1 MIERRHQRKT
11 IKVELERYWIIFQNG
26 YLCREIYKGIFM
38 SKFEI
43 LEGGSKKISKYEL
56 PIDSYFD
63 VVELAGDDENYI
75 PSFKAAYCCFDF
87 AYRFITGRQYFG
99 GDIDFTLM
107 NEWSLKAFE
116 ICHRNIDA
124 VRAYHLLGN
133 LPYTSKYNIAKCK
146 KNIDKKVCILENCL
160 MIRHEFIKIGVF
172 DKPILAGEAV
182 TLLDEIYKSL
192 DIPYQVKINDLNF
205 YAFDVVSKNVR
216 TDKGIPEKHYI
227 FSQLSEDSKK
237 LIDLSLFGVYLGL
250 ELNVK
255 IPEGYEVATLD

>member
-75 PSFKAAYCCFDF
+75 PSFKAAYCCLEF
-87 AYRFITGRQYFG
+87 ADRFIHSWQYYH
-99 GDIDFTLM
+99 DEDTLNEM
-107 NEWSLKAFE
+107 QEWSLKAFE
-116 ICHRNIDA
+116 ICNRNLSA
-124 VRAYHLLGN
+124 FRAFYLLGS
-133 LPYTSKYNIAKCK
+133 LPRTSNYNIVKYK
-146 KNIDKKVCILENCL
+146 KITDKKVCILENCL

-182 TLLDEIYKSL
+182 KLLEEIYKLLS
-192 DIPYQVKINDLNF
+192 IPYTVSVKDLNSL
-205 YAFDVVSKNVR
+205 AFDVISKNVR

-237 LIDLSLFGVYLGL
+237 LVDLSLFHVYLAL
-250 ELNVK
+250 ELNIK